1 VLDRIHGYANDDSLE
16 LADRQAARKADD
28 YLSGLPRR
36 RFARIVFSRAPKPL
50 TVLERRR
57 TVVTMREMSRP
68 PANAARHDWT
78 PDQQMS
84 AGVIYMLT
92 QVARSKLLSEEYRD
106 VPMTLY
112 IDEGYVL
119 LEMPD
124 GLKLVSDGFRQMRA
138 LRSVIVFIT
147 QQASNVAAIESTK
160 EEADEPSVNQ
170 VNTVLAFLQHTENDA
185 RKVAPMMG
193 LDPEQRSVMR
203 AFTRLRTGRA
213 YLRDCDDRVGSV
225 DIDLAFRPLLAATD
239 TNTETRRLRQA
250 IDPPANAAVWEEIT
264 DEDWDIAIA
273 VAQGESEPGEAAPP
287 NNTDPDMRAA
297 ASAELGV
304 GR

>member
-1 VLDRIHGYANDDSLE
+1 
-16 LADRQAARKADD
+16 
-28 YLSGLPRR
+28 
-36 RFARIVFSRAPKPL
+36 
-50 TVLERRR
+50 
-57 TVVTMREMSRP
+57 MSRP
-68 PANAARHDWT
+68 PANASRQDWT

-84 AGVIYMLT
+84 AGVIYLLT
-92 QVARSKLLSEEYRD
+92 QTARSKLLSEEYRD
-106 VPMTLY
+106 IPMTLY

-147 QQASNVAAIESTK
+147 QQASNVAAIGSTK

-170 VNTVLAFLQHTENDA
+170 VNTVVAFLQHTENDA

-193 LDPEQRSVMR
+193 LDPTQRPVMR

-213 YLRDCDDRVGSV
+213 YIRDCDDRVGSMDV
-225 DIDLAFRPLLAATD
+225 DLGFRPLLAATD
-239 TNTETRRLRQA
+239 TNTETRRIRQS
-250 IDPPANAAVWEEIT
+250 IDPPADVALWEEIT
-264 DEDWDIAIA
+264 SEDWSVSVSLGVED
-273 VAQGESEPGEAAPP
+273 VGGEDSGDASAESDLGV
-287 NNTDPDMRAA
+287 A

-304 GR
+304 GS